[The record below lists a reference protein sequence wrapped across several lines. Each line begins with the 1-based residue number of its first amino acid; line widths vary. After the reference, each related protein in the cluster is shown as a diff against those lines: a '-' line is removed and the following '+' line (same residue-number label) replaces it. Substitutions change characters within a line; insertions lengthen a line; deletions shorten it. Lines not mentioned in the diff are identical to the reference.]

1 MEPDG
6 APSPLTVADRGA
18 IAEPLVETLLRA
30 LGGDAGLVLVGGAV
44 RDLCLGRG
52 GSDLDVATALL
63 PGEVMRRAKAARLK
77 VIPTGLQHGTVTVLI
92 DRHPIEITT
101 YRGDGPYLDG
111 RRPAHVTLGVALEED
126 LARRDF
132 TVNAMALPLPHA
144 AGPDWRAHLVD
155 PFDGQRDL
163 ESKVLRA
170 VGDPL
175 KRFAEDGLRPL
186 RACRFASQL
195 GFEVEPATLAAI
207 PERLDVARKVSVE
220 RVFTELDKLLRGSEP
235 ARGLR
240 LLERTGLL
248 DLWLPELRPLIGCPQ
263 NRHHRLDVWEHTLLT
278 FAVEKTAL
286 SCMRWGLL
294 FHDIGKPATRTM
306 GDDGEIHF
314 YGHETVSAQMATDI
328 LMRLKTSNQLR
339 KEVEGLILRHCE
351 HPDVDGS
358 DAAYRRLL
366 KRLLDSG
373 VSPENWELFRLADQF
388 GKGWFSCEH
397 TPGGKTGVAWWE
409 SVRQEWSVIGG
420 RLKAVRFS
428 GMTAKELALDGHAL
442 MALAGRKA
450 GPWMGKLQDHLLE
463 AVLEDPSLNRV
474 EDLERLARGWL
485 EANP

>member
-1 MEPDG
+1 M
-6 APSPLTVADRGA
+6 ADRGA
-18 IAEPLVETLLRA
+18 VATILLQA
-30 LGGDAGLVLVGGAV
+30 LGADAGLVLVGGAV
-44 RDLCLGRG
+44 RDLCLGRDG
-52 GSDLDVATALL
+52 RDLDVATSLL
-63 PGEVMRRAKAARLK
+63 PEAVLHRAKTARLK
-77 VIPTGLQHGTVTVLI
+77 AIPTGLQHGTVTVLV
-92 DRHPIEITT
+92 DHQPVEITS
-101 YRGDGPYLDG
+101 YRGDGPYHDG

-132 TVNAMALPLPHA
+132 TVNAMALPLAHA

-155 PFDGQRDL
+155 PFEGQRDL
-163 ESKVLRA
+163 QAKVLRA

-207 PERLDVARKVSVE
+207 PQRLEVARKVSVE
-220 RVFTELDKLLRGSEP
+220 RVFTELDKLLRGKDP

-248 DLWLPELRPLIGCPQ
+248 DLWLPELRPLVGCLQ

-278 FAVEKTAL
+278 FEAERTAT
-286 SCMRWGLL
+286 SEMRWGLL
-294 FHDIGKPATRTM
+294 LHDAGKPETRTT
-306 GDDGEIHF
+306 DADGEPHF
-314 YGHETVSAQMATDI
+314 YGHEAASARIAVEVLT
-328 LMRLKTSNQLR
+328 RLRASNALR
-339 KEVEGLILRHCE
+339 DAVKGLIQRHCE
-351 HPDVDGS
+351 HPAADWT

-366 KRLLDSG
+366 KRLAEDG
-373 VSPENWELFRLADQF
+373 VSSEAWQRFRLADQY
-388 GKGWFSCEH
+388 GKGWLVCEE
-397 TPGGKTGVAWWE
+397 TPDGRTGHQWWAD
-409 SVRQEWSVIGG
+409 VQREWQGI
-420 RLKAVRFS
+420 LAHLEAVHFT

-463 AVLEDPSLNRV
+463 AVLEDPALNRA
-474 EDLERLARGWL
+474 EALERLARAWL